1 MLRFTSKCSLVL
13 LAVMPRWAYAEL
25 ECAGAA
31 PIDLSKCRVVD
42 VNRVF
47 QGSLDRCSTSFNYLY
62 ANSRTLCEATAA
74 KINGHSDYGGAP
86 TIGCFYGIDDDDDDG
101 EGEPVLW
108 YKTDRAC
115 AVGVNRIERIIAST
129 ATTAV
134 ATTNTATTT
143 VTDAIPTT
151 TTTIYDPDKCAADVY
166 ECRYASAENKEIIV
180 TAIVVAILL
189 LAAGAAKIAAAFL
202 YREKAKI
209 AVRAEVRADELRG
222 HTEAHNSSG
231 PIVQTLSTTTYV
243 ESPAYTLELAQ
254 RQVEFLEFGSQDTDA
269 LIQNVTII

>member
-115 AVGVNRIERIIAST
+115 AVGVKRIERIIAST

-151 TTTIYDPDKCAADVY
+151 TTTIY
-166 ECRYASAENKEIIV
+166 RYASAENKEIIV